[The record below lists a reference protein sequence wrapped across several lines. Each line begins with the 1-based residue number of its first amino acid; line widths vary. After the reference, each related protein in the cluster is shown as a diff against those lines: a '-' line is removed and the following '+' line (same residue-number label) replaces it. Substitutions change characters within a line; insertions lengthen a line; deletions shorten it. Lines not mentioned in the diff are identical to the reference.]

1 MSSPTP
7 PVIAEH
13 TLGVVQSIALC
24 ALFYGVA
31 VAVFVALELL
41 RLLLGLPLDM
51 FTSLLIQQ
59 LIAWPL
65 TVGIALLWTRTS
77 LRETCRLRPF
87 SARLMPALLLASFGA
102 TPLLIEA
109 AALIPVPEI
118 LRGAFEYMNRQTA
131 DSNRLLL
138 FLPVV
143 VVAPVAEEL
152 FFRGLVLR
160 GYVRRY
166 GLTKAVWGSA
176 GLFAV
181 FHLNPWQAVLALPL
195 GLAFAWLVLRTGSL
209 LPAIL
214 GHAMVNFSR
223 NFLLAPLGVALG
235 YPAGQLETMEHLPL
249 SMLEV
254 GAAAV
259 VAGGWL
265 LWRQVSRLPQS
276 EPTGW
281 NPNPRSQTVQ
291 APESATPPT

>member
-7 PVIAEH
+7 PVIAGH
-13 TLGVVQSIALC
+13 ALGIGRSMALC
-24 ALFYGVA
+24 AVFYGVA
-31 VAVFVALELL
+31 VTVFVALELL
-41 RLLLGLPLDM
+41 KLLVRLPVDM

-59 LIAWPL
+59 LIAWPITL
-65 TVGIALLWTRTS
+65 GIALLWTRTS
-77 LRETCRLRPF
+77 LREVCQLRPF
-87 SARLMPALLLASFGA
+87 SARLVPALLLASFGA

-109 AALIPVPEI
+109 AAMIPVPEI

-131 DSNRLLL
+131 DSNKLML

-160 GYVRRY
+160 GYARRY
-166 GLTKAVWGSA
+166 GFPKAVWGSA
-176 GLFAV
+176 VLFAV

-209 LPAIL
+209 VPAIL

-235 YPAGQLETMEHLPL
+235 YPAGQLEAMEHLPL
-249 SMLEV
+249 SMLGV

-276 EPTGW
+276 EPTGS
-281 NPNPRSQTVQ
+281 NLNPRSQPVQ

>member
-7 PVIAEH
+7 PVIAERA
-13 TLGVVQSIALC
+13 LGFGRSIALC
-24 ALFYGVA
+24 AVFYGVA
-31 VAVFVALELL
+31 VTVFVVAELL
-41 RLLLGLPLDM
+41 KLFLGLPVGM
-51 FTSLLIQQ
+51 FASLLIQQ

-77 LRETCRLRPF
+77 LAEACRLRPLGT
-87 SARLMPALLLASFGA
+87 RLMPALLLASFGA

-131 DSNRLLL
+131 DSNWLML

-160 GYVRRY
+160 GYVRCY
-166 GLTKAVWGSA
+166 GPAKAVWGSA
-176 GLFAV
+176 VLFAV

-209 LPAIL
+209 VPAIL

-235 YPAGQLETMEHLPL
+235 YPAGQLEAMEHLPL
-249 SMLEV
+249 SMLGV
-254 GAAAV
+254 GAAAGL
-259 VAGGWL
+259 AGGWL
-265 LWRQVSRLPQS
+265 LWRQVSRLPQP

-281 NPNPRSQTVQ
+281 NRNSRPQPSP

>member
-7 PVIAEH
+7 PLIAEH
-13 TLGVVQSIALC
+13 ALGIGRSIALC
-24 ALFYGVA
+24 AVFYA
-31 VAVFVALELL
+31 VAVTVFVLLEVLKL
-41 RLLLGLPLDM
+41 FLGLPVDI

-59 LIAWPL
+59 LIAWPITL
-65 TVGIALLWTRTS
+65 GIALLWTRTS
-77 LRETCRLRPF
+77 LAEACHLRPF
-87 SARLMPALLLASFGA
+87 SARPVPALLLASFGA

-109 AALIPVPEI
+109 AAMIPVPEI
-118 LRGAFEYMNRQTA
+118 LRGAVEYMSRQAA
-131 DSNRLLL
+131 DSNKLLL

-160 GYVRRY
+160 GYARRY

-176 GLFAV
+176 VLFAV

-223 NFLLAPLGVALG
+223 NFLLVPLGGALG
-235 YPAGQLETMEHLPL
+235 YPAEQVETMEHLPL
-249 SMLEV
+249 SMLGV

-259 VAGGWL
+259 IAGSLL
-265 LWRQVSRLPQS
+265 LWRQVSRLPHPS
-276 EPTGW
+276 PTCW
-281 NPNPRSQTVQ
+281 NPDSQPRAVQ
-291 APESATPPT
+291 APDSATPPT